1 MTLVLDAGAFIAVER
16 ADRDTVALLKRELA
30 AGRVPV
36 THGGVVGQVWRGGSG
51 KQAYLA
57 RLLRGSDIVPLDD
70 AFGRRAGLLLAL
82 SNTSDVIDAAVV
94 LLAKDGDTIITSD
107 TDDLEPLAV
116 AAGLQVDLVA
126 V

>member
-51 KQAYLA
+51 KQANLA
-57 RLLRGSDIVPLDD
+57 RLLRGSDVVPLDD
-70 AFGRRAGLLLAL
+70 AFGRRVGLLLAL

>member
-51 KQAYLA
+51 KQANLA